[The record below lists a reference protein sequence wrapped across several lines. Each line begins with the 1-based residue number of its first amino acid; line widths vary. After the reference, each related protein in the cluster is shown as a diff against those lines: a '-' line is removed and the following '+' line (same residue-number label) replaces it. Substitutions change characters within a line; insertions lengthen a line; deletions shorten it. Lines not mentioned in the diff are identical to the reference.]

1 MAQWQW
7 RGPESIFI
15 QLRLESKLNVDIL
28 PLLQGPD
35 PLLPTPEGC
44 RSGRGEDSDFLSRVL
59 AYHGTGWGGVG
70 NLGRGGRFS
79 STGLGF
85 PEVLGTSPLTT
96 LGFLKSCQSQVPTL
110 PSTFRPTMSASK
122 RAGLG
127 THPGRAGPAESRN
140 PVPGMGRR
148 D

>member
-59 AYHGTGWGGVG
+59 AYHGTGWGGGRKFRAWRQVLKHRVG
-70 NLGRGGRFS
+70 IPRSFG
-79 STGLGF
+79 
-85 PEVLGTSPLTT
+85 
-96 LGFLKSCQSQVPTL
+96 
-110 PSTFRPTMSASK
+110 
-122 RAGLG
+122 
-127 THPGRAGPAESRN
+127 H
-140 PVPGMGRR
+140 
-148 D
+148 